1 MCLVSNPFNRRKL
14 RFSDPAVSGV
24 YWRYSSVLPAYSSE
38 SGFHRRNSDLMGRRR
53 MKTNGDEKETHLAET
68 TATYALGVF
77 CQLVNPYISGVDHH
91 KKGFMKDFFD
101 AVLEGD
107 ILSDPPSRHHR
118 TRKPG
123 KTTITAGVWAGINE
137 TDLTRFYNGS
147 KKIPSWKAT
156 EFYQH
161 LDVSEVERLCGDI
174 SVDALADFQKELIKA
189 NIKVSD
195 ISELPS
201 ATGKWLLSVLKA
213 NADGRDILVDG
224 IGFQPEFDM
233 FENLPLASGHI
244 SNGRLHLGRSSVPWE
259 TYPIPP
265 DKPDDHLEKTYLTQ
279 MQAAYADHLHK
290 PINCSDD
297 LPQTCR
303 PEYAKQRKYFYDAE
317 GMRRNLRD
325 VIENGEQ
332 EFDALKVDLY
342 DGICDICASD
352 YADGL
357 LRMRATLSQA
367 AGFPLSGS
375 AIAQFPSMIK
385 AAEKKGLCHML
396 VNDHKL
402 EWVQG
407 DE

>member
-38 SGFHRRNSDLMGRRR
+38 SGSHRRDGDLVRWRR

-174 SVDALADFQKELIKA
+174 SVDALADFQKGT
-189 NIKVSD
+189 D
-195 ISELPS
+195 Q
-201 ATGKWLLSVLKA
+201 G
-213 NADGRDILVDG
+213 
-224 IGFQPEFDM
+224 
-233 FENLPLASGHI
+233 
-244 SNGRLHLGRSSVPWE
+244 
-259 TYPIPP
+259 
-265 DKPDDHLEKTYLTQ
+265 
-279 MQAAYADHLHK
+279 
-290 PINCSDD
+290 
-297 LPQTCR
+297 
-303 PEYAKQRKYFYDAE
+303 EY
-317 GMRRNLRD
+317 
-325 VIENGEQ
+325 
-332 EFDALKVDLY
+332 
-342 DGICDICASD
+342 
-352 YADGL
+352 
-357 LRMRATLSQA
+357 
-367 AGFPLSGS
+367 
-375 AIAQFPSMIK
+375 
-385 AAEKKGLCHML
+385 
-396 VNDHKL
+396 
-402 EWVQG
+402 
-407 DE
+407 

>member
-1 MCLVSNPFNRRKL
+1 MNGQSQFTVGHFPERQSRIGTKCGVIELGDNGNQHWRFLPVQHRLQAFCPF
-14 RFSDPAVSGV
+14 
-24 YWRYSSVLPAYSSE
+24 
-38 SGFHRRNSDLMGRRR
+38 
-53 MKTNGDEKETHLAET
+53 
-68 TATYALGVF
+68 
-77 CQLVNPYISGVDHH
+77 
-91 KKGFMKDFFD
+91 KG
-101 AVLEGD
+101 
-107 ILSDPPSRHHR
+107 
-118 TRKPG
+118 
-123 KTTITAGVWAGINE
+123 
-137 TDLTRFYNGS
+137 LTGY
-147 KKIPSWKAT
+147 T
-156 EFYQH
+156 
-161 LDVSEVERLCGDI
+161 
-174 SVDALADFQKELIKA
+174 DALQLRPVD
-189 NIKVSD
+189 
-195 ISELPS
+195 
-201 ATGKWLLSVLKA
+201 T
-213 NADGRDILVDG
+213 ILVDG

-244 SNGRLHLGRSSVPWE
+244 SNGKLHLGRSSVPWK

-303 PEYAKQRKYFYDAE
+303 PEYAKQREYFYDAE

-407 DE
+407 NA

>member
-107 ILSDPPSRHHR
+107 ILSNPPSRHHR
-118 TRKPG
+118 TRRPG

-161 LDVSEVERLCGDI
+161 LDVSEVERLCSDI

-213 NADGRDILVDG
+213 N
-224 IGFQPEFDM
+224 
-233 FENLPLASGHI
+233 
-244 SNGRLHLGRSSVPWE
+244 
-259 TYPIPP
+259 
-265 DKPDDHLEKTYLTQ
+265 
-279 MQAAYADHLHK
+279 
-290 PINCSDD
+290 
-297 LPQTCR
+297 CR
-303 PEYAKQRKYFYDAE
+303 W
-317 GMRRNLRD
+317 
-325 VIENGEQ
+325 
-332 EFDALKVDLY
+332 
-342 DGICDICASD
+342 
-352 YADGL
+352 
-357 LRMRATLSQA
+357 T
-367 AGFPLSGS
+367 
-375 AIAQFPSMIK
+375 
-385 AAEKKGLCHML
+385 
-396 VNDHKL
+396 
-402 EWVQG
+402 
-407 DE
+407 

>member
-1 MCLVSNPFNRRKL
+1 
-14 RFSDPAVSGV
+14 
-24 YWRYSSVLPAYSSE
+24 
-38 SGFHRRNSDLMGRRR
+38 

-68 TATYALGVF
+68 AVTYALGVF

-259 TYPIPP
+259 RLIRFHRINQMIILRRHTSRRCKPPMPI
-265 DKPDDHLEKTYLTQ
+265 
-279 MQAAYADHLHK
+279 
-290 PINCSDD
+290 
-297 LPQTCR
+297 TCTSQSTVPTIFLR
-303 PEYAKQRKYFYDAE
+303 HAVPNMPSSGNIFTMRKECAGIY
-317 GMRRNLRD
+317 GM
-325 VIENGEQ
+325 
-332 EFDALKVDLY
+332 
-342 DGICDICASD
+342 S
-352 YADGL
+352 
-357 LRMRATLSQA
+357 
-367 AGFPLSGS
+367 
-375 AIAQFPSMIK
+375 
-385 AAEKKGLCHML
+385 
-396 VNDHKL
+396 
-402 EWVQG
+402 
-407 DE
+407 

>member
-1 MCLVSNPFNRRKL
+1 
-14 RFSDPAVSGV
+14 
-24 YWRYSSVLPAYSSE
+24 
-38 SGFHRRNSDLMGRRR
+38 

-68 TATYALGVF
+68 AVTYALGVF
-77 CQLVNPYISGVDHH
+77 CQLVNPYVSGVDHH

-107 ILSDPPSRHHR
+107 ILSNPPSRHHR
-118 TRKPG
+118 NRKPG

-161 LDVSEVERLCGDI
+161 LDVSEVERLCSDI

-244 SNGRLHLGRSSVPWE
+244 SNGKLHLGRSSVPWK

-265 DKPDDHLEKTYLTQ
+265 INQ
-279 MQAAYADHLHK
+279 MIILRRHTSRRCKLPM
-290 PINCSDD
+290 PI
-297 LPQTCR
+297 TCTSQSTVPTIFLR
-303 PEYAKQRKYFYDAE
+303 HAVPNMPSSGNIFTMRKECAGIY
-317 GMRRNLRD
+317 GM
-325 VIENGEQ
+325 
-332 EFDALKVDLY
+332 
-342 DGICDICASD
+342 S
-352 YADGL
+352 
-357 LRMRATLSQA
+357 
-367 AGFPLSGS
+367 
-375 AIAQFPSMIK
+375 
-385 AAEKKGLCHML
+385 
-396 VNDHKL
+396 
-402 EWVQG
+402 
-407 DE
+407 

>member
-1 MCLVSNPFNRRKL
+1 
-14 RFSDPAVSGV
+14 
-24 YWRYSSVLPAYSSE
+24 
-38 SGFHRRNSDLMGRRR
+38 
-53 MKTNGDEKETHLAET
+53 
-68 TATYALGVF
+68 
-77 CQLVNPYISGVDHH
+77 
-91 KKGFMKDFFD
+91 
-101 AVLEGD
+101 
-107 ILSDPPSRHHR
+107 
-118 TRKPG
+118 
-123 KTTITAGVWAGINE
+123 
-137 TDLTRFYNGS
+137 
-147 KKIPSWKAT
+147 
-156 EFYQH
+156 
-161 LDVSEVERLCGDI
+161 
-174 SVDALADFQKELIKA
+174 
-189 NIKVSD
+189 
-195 ISELPS
+195 
-201 ATGKWLLSVLKA
+201 
-213 NADGRDILVDG
+213 
-224 IGFQPEFDM
+224 M

-244 SNGRLHLGRSSVPWE
+244 SNGKLHLGRSSVPWK

-303 PEYAKQRKYFYDAE
+303 PEYAKQREYFYDAE

-385 AAEKKGLCHML
+385 AAEKPW
-396 VNDHKL
+396 NSSSTSN
-402 EWVQG
+402 WTT
-407 DE
+407 

>member
-1 MCLVSNPFNRRKL
+1 
-14 RFSDPAVSGV
+14 
-24 YWRYSSVLPAYSSE
+24 
-38 SGFHRRNSDLMGRRR
+38 MGRRR

-107 ILSDPPSRHHR
+107 ILSNPPSRHHR
-118 TRKPG
+118 TRRPG

-244 SNGRLHLGRSSVPWE
+244 SNGRLHLGRSSVPWK

-265 DKPDDHLEKTYLTQ
+265 DKPDDHL
-279 MQAAYADHLHK
+279 
-290 PINCSDD
+290 
-297 LPQTCR
+297 
-303 PEYAKQRKYFYDAE
+303 
-317 GMRRNLRD
+317 
-325 VIENGEQ
+325 
-332 EFDALKVDLY
+332 
-342 DGICDICASD
+342 
-352 YADGL
+352 
-357 LRMRATLSQA
+357 
-367 AGFPLSGS
+367 
-375 AIAQFPSMIK
+375 
-385 AAEKKGLCHML
+385 
-396 VNDHKL
+396 
-402 EWVQG
+402 
-407 DE
+407 

>member
-1 MCLVSNPFNRRKL
+1 MYLVSKIPFDKRCCTFLTQLQN
-14 RFSDPAVSGV
+14 GV

-38 SGFHRRNSDLMGRRR
+38 SASHRRDGDLVRWRR

-68 TATYALGVF
+68 AVTYALGVF

-201 ATGKWLLSVLKA
+201 ATGKW
-213 NADGRDILVDG
+213 R
-224 IGFQPEFDM
+224 
-233 FENLPLASGHI
+233 
-244 SNGRLHLGRSSVPWE
+244 
-259 TYPIPP
+259 
-265 DKPDDHLEKTYLTQ
+265 
-279 MQAAYADHLHK
+279 
-290 PINCSDD
+290 
-297 LPQTCR
+297 
-303 PEYAKQRKYFYDAE
+303 
-317 GMRRNLRD
+317 
-325 VIENGEQ
+325 
-332 EFDALKVDLY
+332 
-342 DGICDICASD
+342 
-352 YADGL
+352 
-357 LRMRATLSQA
+357 
-367 AGFPLSGS
+367 
-375 AIAQFPSMIK
+375 
-385 AAEKKGLCHML
+385 
-396 VNDHKL
+396 
-402 EWVQG
+402 
-407 DE
+407 

>member
-1 MCLVSNPFNRRKL
+1 
-14 RFSDPAVSGV
+14 
-24 YWRYSSVLPAYSSE
+24 
-38 SGFHRRNSDLMGRRR
+38 MGRRR
-53 MKTNGDEKETHLAET
+53 MKTNGDEKETRLAET

-101 AVLEGD
+101 AVLEDDG
-107 ILSDPPSRHHR
+107 LRNPLPQHHR
-118 TRKPG
+118 NRKPG
-123 KTTITAGVWAGINE
+123 KTTITTGVWSGIND
-137 TDLTRFYNGS
+137 TDLTRFYNGR
-147 KKIPSWKAT
+147 KKIPAWKAA
-156 EFYQH
+156 EFYQR
-161 LDVSEVERLCGDI
+161 LDISKVERLCCDI
-174 SVDALADFQKELIKA
+174 SIDALADFQKELIKA
-189 NIKVSD
+189 NIRVTD

-201 ATGKWLLSVLKA
+201 ATGKWLLSILQA
-213 NADGRDILVDG
+213 NAGGRDILIDG
-224 IGFQPEFDM
+224 ISFQPKFDI
-233 FENLPLASGHI
+233 FENLPLASGRI
-244 SNGRLHLGRSSVPWE
+244 NNGKLHLGRSSVPWKA
-259 TYPIPP
+259 YPIPP

-303 PEYAKQRKYFYDAE
+303 PEYAKQREYFYDAE

-342 DGICDICASD
+342 DGICDTCASD

-367 AGFPLSGS
+367 AGSPLSGS
-375 AIAQFPSMIK
+375 VIAQFPSMIK

-396 VNDHKL
+396 VNDHML
-402 EWVQG
+402 EWVH
-407 DE
+407 ENE